1 MGSVLVPQRGKQ
13 PTVVGWGCGG
23 CTQHSPWDR
32 TGQGAFLGLCLP
44 VRDLRECQSIRAV
57 LVSCQIHMFPPAQVR
72 RDFSAIL
79 SGSVETK

>member
-1 MGSVLVPQRGKQ
+1 MGSVLVPQPGKQ

-23 CTQHSPWDR
+23 CTQHSPWG
-32 TGQGAFLGLCLP
+32 TGEGAFLGLCLP

-57 LVSCQIHMFPPAQVR
+57 LVSCQIHKFPPAQLR

-79 SGSVETK
+79 SGSAETK